1 MMYENTEKIKLKSCC
16 KLLSVKSNTLY
27 VFIFRPNPALGEP
40 RGVDGM
46 RAKRWLYIAISR

>member
-16 KLLSVKSNTLY
+16 KLLSVKSNALY

-40 RGVDGM
+40 RGVDEM
-46 RAKRWLYIAISR
+46 RAK